1 MRPEFGNC
9 RRRPTT
15 VQCSEGIW
23 TGKCSFF
30 WKSQLH
36 TPRDILFSV
45 ESILLGKIVSG
56 AIFRRGYLNWELQVQ
71 IFKKSAT
78 HASWRQ
84 FSNLVSCHC
93 TVLNVFWGVKSRFS
107 PLYWV
112 FLCCFNW
119 FKLDWNLKLHNASMS
134 LPSLKIIA
142 SFSIG
147 LWLDLRLP
155 LK

>member
-1 MRPEFGNC
+1 MW
-9 RRRPTT
+9 PTT

-93 TVLNVFWGVKSRFS
+93 TVLNVFFGGLNPDFPHFTRFFCVALTGLNWIETWNSITLPCHYLHLKSLLLS
-107 PLYWV
+107 Q
-112 FLCCFNW
+112 
-119 FKLDWNLKLHNASMS
+119 LDSDLISDCRWNKNTI
-134 LPSLKIIA
+134 K
-142 SFSIG
+142 
-147 LWLDLRLP
+147 
-155 LK
+155 